1 VSAEAGTAQDT
12 INRMETRELSL
23 FLQHSTLVDSEQ
35 QLLELIAREIRSTG
49 ERQVVIMAG
58 HFMLFMDPE
67 LGRLVP
73 GILEEQQSE
82 GMRTRVA
89 QRVGIFPT
97 YTWQLGLQL
106 AEDCASTDR
115 SFSFLLLI
123 NDWQYVPSSGSAS
136 ELRQAY
142 FEKFSALPESYANA
156 LTQRGFSPD
165 QLIGSRKHPLAFPET
180 WLKYRFQKKA
190 KRLVDSGK
198 LTKRVLDAG
207 RNDTEVSF
215 ENRDGS
221 SMPLISCGVTGCS
234 GEITEMIAEVFGAG
248 YRFLVLF
255 APGEC
260 YESVRNGAEIAL
272 NLHELVGMKVVIADA
287 GGSGEMTREAI
298 YSKLVHVTVLEMS
311 PT

>member
-1 VSAEAGTAQDT
+1 
-12 INRMETRELSL
+12 MSL
-23 FLQHSTLVDSEQ
+23 FRQNSRLVDSEQ
-35 QLLELIAREIRSTG
+35 QLLELIGREIRSTG
-49 ERQVVIMAG
+49 ERHVVIMAG

-73 GILEEQQSE
+73 AILEEQHSE
-82 GMRTRVA
+82 EMRTRVG

-106 AEDCASTDR
+106 AEDFASSDR
-115 SFSFLLLI
+115 SFKFLLLI

-136 ELRQAY
+136 ELRQSY
-142 FEKFSALPESYANA
+142 FEEFSALPETYESA
-156 LTQRGFSPD
+156 LRQRGFSPD

-180 WLKYRFQKKA
+180 WLKYRFQKTA
-190 KRLVDSGK
+190 ERLVKSGK

-215 ENRDGS
+215 ENGDANKL
-221 SMPLISCGVTGCS
+221 PLISCGVTGCS
-234 GEITEMIAEVFGAG
+234 GEITEMLAEVFRAG

-255 APGEC
+255 APAEC
-260 YESVRNGAEIAL
+260 YESVRTGVDVAL
-272 NLHELVGMKVVIADA
+272 NLHELVGMKVIIADT

-298 YSKLVHVTVLEMS
+298 YSKLVHVTVLEIS
-311 PT
+311 LT